1 MRTLEANELPS
12 FFSNADV
19 EKLSVCAC
27 GSANTTPVYA
37 EFGLLIEVC
46 RDCGIAR
53 TNPRLKQ
60 SAIQRF
66 YEESAKGQRVFP
78 DRFNNVATAAF
89 PWRDAT
95 IRYRG
100 LSKQLRRMFPEKP
113 VPQLLEVGFGGG
125 DFISQLRSA
134 GFGVHGFDISA
145 TAVERLRKK
154 GMRATCAE
162 SLEEAAFPKDSFDMI
177 VMWEVFEHIPDPV
190 SFANEIF
197 RILKPGGF
205 WFLQVPNWRWIDFKT
220 RVTSRL
226 PGRKAYLSKYG
237 YIGPLFH
244 LYHYTHDSL
253 SKLLTKSGFRFHS
266 ATRIRPYGEANWTA
280 LIAHETFYA
289 LDSIPAMLSGNRKH
303 LNVVLCELYQKPA
316 A

>member
-1 MRTLEANELPS
+1 MNAHQLPP
-12 FFSNADV
+12 FFSNADI
-19 EKLSVCAC
+19 ERLPVCAC
-27 GSANTTPVYA
+27 GSVNTKPVYA

-66 YEESAKGQRVFP
+66 YEESAQGRRVFP
-78 DRFNNVATAAF
+78 PRAGTVARGPF

-95 IRYRG
+95 VRYRG
-100 LSKQLRRMFPEKP
+100 LSKRLRRIFPASPE
-113 VPQLLEVGFGGG
+113 PQLLEVGFGGG
-125 DFISQLRSA
+125 DFISQLHSA
-134 GFGVHGFDISA
+134 GFGVHGFDISE
-145 TAVERLRKK
+145 TAVEKLRAK
-154 GMRATCAE
+154 GMRATYAE
-162 SLEEAAFPKDSFDMI
+162 SLKDAAFPKDSFDMV

-190 SFANEIF
+190 SFASEVF
-197 RILKPGGF
+197 RILKPGGL
-205 WFLQVPNWRWIDFKT
+205 WFLQVPNWRWINFKT

-226 PGRKAYLSKYG
+226 PGRKAYLCKYG

-244 LYHYTHDSL
+244 LYHYTHESL
-253 SKLLTKSGFRFHS
+253 SGLLIKSGFRFHS
-266 ATRIRPYGEANWTA
+266 ATRVRPYGENNWTA

>member
-1 MRTLEANELPS
+1 MRTLEVTELPS
-12 FFSNADV
+12 FFSEADV

-27 GSANTTPVYA
+27 GSGNTEPMYA
-37 EFGLLIEVC
+37 EFGLRVEVC

-66 YEESAKGQRVFP
+66 YEESASGQRVFP
-78 DRFNNVATAAF
+78 TKPGSARIVF

-95 IRYRG
+95 VRYRG
-100 LSKQLRRMFPEKP
+100 LSKQLRRMFPEKR
-113 VPQLLEVGFGGG
+113 VPKLLEVGFGGG
-125 DFISQLRSA
+125 DFIAQLRSA
-134 GFGVHGFDISA
+134 GFEVHGFDISA
-145 TAVERLRKK
+145 TAVEKLRQK
-154 GMRATCAE
+154 GMEATCAE
-162 SLEEAAFPKDSFDMI
+162 SLKDAAFPKDSFDMI

-205 WFLQVPNWRWIDFKT
+205 WFLQVPNWRWINFKT
-220 RVTSRL
+220 RLTSRL

-244 LYHYTHDSL
+244 LYHYTHESL
-253 SKLLTKSGFRFHS
+253 SRLLTKSGLRFHS
-266 ATRIRPYGEANWTA
+266 ANRIRPYGEANWTA
-280 LIAHETFYA
+280 LIAHEAFYA
-289 LDSIPAMLSGNRKH
+289 LDSIPAMLSGNRNH